1 MTRGKF
7 SANRVPVPQRLELRV
22 GSRVM
27 AVKNDTQKRWVNGS
41 IGSVVKLEDKAVFV
55 KFDKSGNVEK
65 LETVKWESIRY
76 SWNEQEGKTIAEVAA
91 TYEQI
96 PLILSWAVT
105 IHKAQGLTLDDVRI
119 DLGRGAFAPG
129 QTYVALSR
137 ARTLEGLSLSGAI
150 TERDIKV
157 ETLHTKF
164 LSGETRKAV
173 QQSSSPEAGQPIT
186 PKRVDIEDLKF
197 ELTPWRTSSKA
208 RPIIP
213 IFEME
218 RLNSDVVQFQISDFE
233 YCLSIWYEA
242 RGRGLTKY
250 HIKALHLLFI
260 SSVGDWYL
268 QAYCFDLRKPILFRL
283 SSIRKIK
290 DQNCNIETVENYILN
305 LGDPI

>member
-1 MTRGKF
+1 MCIR
-7 SANRVPVPQRLELRV
+7 
-22 GSRVM
+22 
-27 AVKNDTQKRWVNGS
+27 D
-41 IGSVVKLEDKAVFV
+41 
-55 KFDKSGNVEK
+55 
-65 LETVKWESIRY
+65 RY

-129 QTYVALSR
+129 QTHVALSR

-150 TERDIKV
+150 SERDIKV

-173 QQSSSPEAGQPIT
+173 QQSSSPEAVQPIT
-186 PKRVDIEDLKF
+186 PKRVDIDDLKF
-197 ELTPWRTSSKA
+197 DLTPWRTSSTD
-208 RPIIP
+208 RSVIP

-218 RLNSDVVQFQISDFE
+218 RLNSDIVQFQISDFE
-233 YCLSIWYEA
+233 YFLSIEYES

-250 HIKALHLLFI
+250 DIKALHLLFI
-260 SSVGDWYL
+260 SAVGDWHL
-268 QAYCFDLRKPILFRL
+268 QAYCFDLLKPMLFRL
-283 SSIRKIK
+283 TSIRKIK
-290 DQNCNIETVENYILN
+290 DQNRNIETVENYILN